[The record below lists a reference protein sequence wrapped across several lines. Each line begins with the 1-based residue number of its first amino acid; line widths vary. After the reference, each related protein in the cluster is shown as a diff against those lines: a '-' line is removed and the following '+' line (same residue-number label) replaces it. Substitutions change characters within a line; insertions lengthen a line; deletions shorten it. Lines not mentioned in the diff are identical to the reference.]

1 MDYNPLCFLPSEHKG
16 NELIF
21 CLKVTPLLETLLQQH
36 MLIFDNNYINQASN
50 SSGLKILVELFEG
63 LMIIVFPDADKA
75 NDSSNKENSNLS
87 VEEQMMSRMV
97 QNTQM
102 SVHDKPR
109 KEDWEKV

>member
-1 MDYNPLCFLPSEHKG
+1 
-16 NELIF
+16 
-21 CLKVTPLLETLLQQH
+21 
-36 MLIFDNNYINQASN
+36 MLIFDNNYINHATLYLCSGWSLEQKRLEASN

-87 VEEQMMSRMV
+87 VEEQIMSRMV

-102 SVHDKPR
+102 SVHDKQR
-109 KEDWEKV
+109 KEDWEKVWSTIVWKLPVLLAWS